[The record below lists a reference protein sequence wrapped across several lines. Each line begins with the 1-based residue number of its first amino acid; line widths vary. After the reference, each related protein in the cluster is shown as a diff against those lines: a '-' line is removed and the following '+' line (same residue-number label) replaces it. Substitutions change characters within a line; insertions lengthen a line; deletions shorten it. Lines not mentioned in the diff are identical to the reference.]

1 MTHLP
6 RETATQ
12 AATQA
17 ATQSAHVPDF
27 SASAVTCP
35 PAQAVAA
42 AAGAPPVIAGES
54 RAAYDELL
62 GRMTRTLAPADV
74 LEHMFLRDIVDL
86 AWEVLRLRRLK
97 ANLMACA
104 AHRGVAT
111 LLRPL
116 IEEDDER
123 ALLARGW
130 VARRDG
136 AVEKVESLLA
146 AAGFGPDHV
155 AAATFSSTIYDMERI
170 DRMMAAAERRRNSAL
185 FHIEHHRERFGRE
198 LRRALDEVTQPALDP
213 ASATAGQA

>member
-6 RETATQ
+6 REV
-12 AATQA
+12 ATQA
-17 ATQSAHVPDF
+17 ATQSGHVPDF

-62 GRMTRTLAPADV
+62 ARMTRTLAPSDV
-74 LEHMFLRDIVDL
+74 LEHMFLRDVVDL

-185 FHIEHHRERFGRE
+185 FHIEHHRQRFGRE

>member
-1 MTHLP
+1 
-6 RETATQ
+6 
-12 AATQA
+12 
-17 ATQSAHVPDF
+17 
-27 SASAVTCP
+27 
-35 PAQAVAA
+35 
-42 AAGAPPVIAGES
+42 
-54 RAAYDELL
+54 
-62 GRMTRTLAPADV
+62 
-74 LEHMFLRDIVDL
+74 
-86 AWEVLRLRRLK
+86 
-97 ANLMACA
+97 MACA

-116 IEEDDER
+116 IEEDEER

-185 FHIEHHRERFGRE
+185 FHIEHHRERFGRA

>member
-1 MTHLP
+1 MTHHP
-6 RETATQ
+6 HEVPTQ
-12 AATQA
+12 T
-17 ATQSAHVPDF
+17 AHVPDVP
-27 SASAVTCP
+27 ASAVTCP

-74 LEHMFLRDIVDL
+74 IEHMFLRDVVDL

-104 AHRGVAT
+104 AHQGVAT

-116 IEEDDER
+116 IEEDSDR

-130 VARRDG
+130 AARRDG

-155 AAATFSSTIYDMERI
+155 AAATFASASYDMERI

-185 FHIEHHRERFGRE
+185 FNVEYHRERFGRA
-198 LRRALDEVTQPALDP
+198 LRRELDEVTE
-213 ASATAGQA
+213 TAGQA

>member
-1 MTHLP
+1 MTH
-6 RETATQ
+6 REVATQ
-12 AATQA
+12 T

-27 SASAVTCP
+27 SASPATCP

-62 GRMTRTLAPADV
+62 SRMTRTLAPADV
-74 LEHMFLRDIVDL
+74 IEHMFLRDVVDL

-104 AHRGVAT
+104 AHQGVAT

-116 IEEDDER
+116 IEEDSDR

-130 VARRDG
+130 AARRDG

-155 AAATFSSTIYDMERI
+155 AAATFASASYDIERI

-185 FHIEHHRERFGRE
+185 FNVEYHRERFGRQ
-198 LRRALDEVTQPALDP
+198 LRRALDDVTQTALDP
-213 ASATAGQA
+213 ASASAGQA

>member
-6 RETATQ
+6 REV
-12 AATQA
+12 ATQA
-17 ATQSAHVPDF
+17 ATQSGHVPDF

-35 PAQAVAA
+35 PAQAVAG

-62 GRMTRTLAPADV
+62 ARMTRTLAPSDV
-74 LEHMFLRDIVDL
+74 LEHMFLRDVVDL

-155 AAATFSSTIYDMERI
+155 AAATF
-170 DRMMAAAERRRNSAL
+170 
-185 FHIEHHRERFGRE
+185 
-198 LRRALDEVTQPALDP
+198 
-213 ASATAGQA
+213 ASATEAIRRFCRHRPAESHPERNWRGRSPGT

>member
-1 MTHLP
+1 MTHHP
-6 RETATQ
+6 HEVATQ
-12 AATQA
+12 T
-17 ATQSAHVPDF
+17 AHAPDF
-27 SASAVTCP
+27 SAPAATCP

-74 LEHMFLRDIVDL
+74 IEHMFLRDVVDL

-104 AHRGVAT
+104 AHQGVAT

-116 IEEDDER
+116 IEEDSDR

-130 VARRDG
+130 AARRDG

-155 AAATFSSTIYDMERI
+155 AAATFASASFDMERI

-185 FHIEHHRERFGRE
+185 FNVEYHRERFGRQ
-198 LRRALDEVTQPALDP
+198 LRRALDDVTE
-213 ASATAGQA
+213 TAGQA

>member
-6 RETATQ
+6 HAIATQ
-12 AATQA
+12 AA
-17 ATQSAHVPDF
+17 HIPDF

-62 GRMTRTLAPADV
+62 ARMTRTLAPADV
-74 LEHMFLRDIVDL
+74 LEHMFLRDVVDL
-86 AWEVLRLRRLK
+86 AWEVLRLRLRLRRLK

-116 IEEDDER
+116 IEDVDLNGPQ
-123 ALLARGW
+123 APSAR
-130 VARRDG
+130 
-136 AVEKVESLLA
+136 
-146 AAGFGPDHV
+146 
-155 AAATFSSTIYDMERI
+155 
-170 DRMMAAAERRRNSAL
+170 
-185 FHIEHHRERFGRE
+185 
-198 LRRALDEVTQPALDP
+198 
-213 ASATAGQA
+213 

>member
-1 MTHLP
+1 MTHIP
-6 RETATQ
+6 RDVATRTATQ
-12 AATQA
+12 T
-17 ATQSAHVPDF
+17 AHGVPDF

-62 GRMTRTLAPADV
+62 ARMTRTLAPTDV
-74 LEHMFLRDIVDL
+74 LEHMFLRDVVDL

-116 IEEDDER
+116 IEEDEER

-155 AAATFSSTIYDMERI
+155 AAATFASTIYDMERI

-185 FHIEHHRERFGRE
+185 FHIEHHRERFGRA
-198 LRRALDEVTQPALDP
+198 LRRALDEVTQTALDP